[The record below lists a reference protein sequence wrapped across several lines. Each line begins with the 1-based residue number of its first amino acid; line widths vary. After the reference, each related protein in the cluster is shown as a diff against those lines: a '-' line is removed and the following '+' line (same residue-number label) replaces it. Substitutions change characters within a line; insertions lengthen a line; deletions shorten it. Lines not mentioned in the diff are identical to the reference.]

1 MKRFRKRP
9 KITRFA
15 ALSCRPVKNDAA
27 EEIRIETGE
36 VLLTYPVRARPWVE
50 ALIRRLG
57 GSPPDGVRKRK
68 LQLDEL
74 GSTVWGVL
82 DGDRSVRQVIQL
94 FSEKYQLHPKEA
106 EVSVTRFLRE
116 LGKRGLIGLK

>member
-1 MKRFRKRP
+1 MKRFKKRP
-9 KITRFA
+9 QITRFE
-15 ALSCRPVKNDAA
+15 ALNCRPVKNDAA

-36 VLLTYPVRARPWVE
+36 VLLTYPARARPWAE
-50 ALIRRLG
+50 ALLRRLG
-57 GSPPDGVRKRK
+57 GAPDGVRKKK

-74 GSTVWGVL
+74 GSAVWGLL

-94 FSEKYQLHPKEA
+94 FSEQHQLHPKEG
-106 EVSVTRFLRE
+106 EVAVTQFLRE